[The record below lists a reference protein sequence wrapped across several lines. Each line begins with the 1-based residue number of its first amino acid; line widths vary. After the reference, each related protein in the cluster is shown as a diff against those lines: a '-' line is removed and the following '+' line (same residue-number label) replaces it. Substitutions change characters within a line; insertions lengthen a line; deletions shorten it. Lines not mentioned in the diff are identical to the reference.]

1 MSFDAS
7 LTCCN
12 DRQYLSIFLIVTY
25 AVLIFK
31 LWRLVILHPL
41 KILTVFLH
49 ELGHATAAWLTC
61 GKVRKLCYC
70 LREGRCDRSALH
82 GRQVLSMEVHP
93 DEGGVTRTKGGIQW
107 IIVSAGYTGSAVWG
121 MGLVIASA
129 HRLSAEIAAGVLIF
143 FLALFIYYA
152 NNWYLRTLNLGF
164 IVLLGGLLALN
175 IWTNSDPLQ
184 YVTLLIGVMSCLFSI
199 YDIWDDLIS
208 RRVNESDAS
217 VFAKMTHTS
226 SRCWGVIWGLIA
238 VASLG
243 AAVYFNLLVSENDGE
258 PISSLSDASKAT
270 RVALYTCIGI
280 VVLSLIHTAVTRRCM
295 VQKMRSAPSHGAGN
309 HFTAAV

>member
-1 MSFDAS
+1 MAIDTT

-12 DRQYLSIFLIVTY
+12 DKQYLSIFLIALY

-31 LWRLVILHPL
+31 LWRLSILHPF

-61 GKVRKLCYC
+61 GKVT
-70 LREGRCDRSALH
+70 G
-82 GRQVLSMEVHP
+82 MEVHP
-93 DEGGVTRTKGGIQW
+93 NEGGVTKTVGGIQW
-107 IIVSAGYTGSAVWG
+107 IILSAGYLGSAVWG
-121 MGLVIASA
+121 MGLIIASA
-129 HRLSAEIAAGVLIF
+129 DQLAAEIAAGVLIF
-143 FLALFIYYA
+143 FLLIFIFYA
-152 NNWYLRTLNLGF
+152 HNNYLRVLNFAF
-164 IVLLGGLLALN
+164 IVLLGGLIAVDV
-175 IWTNSDPLQ
+175 TTDVDPVQ
-184 YVTLLIGVMSCLFSI
+184 YLTLFIGVMSCLFSI

-243 AAVYFNLLVSENDGE
+243 AAVYFHLLVAEDDG
-258 PISSLSDASKAT
+258 PPLSSITDGSTGMQAVFYSTIA
-270 RVALYTCIGI
+270 VI
-280 VVLSLIHTAVTRRCM
+280 VLSLVHTAFTRRCM
-295 VQKMRSAPSHGAGN
+295 VRKSSGLFSRGDAYAN
-309 HFTAAV
+309 AV